1 LRQCSASQPSDSEG
15 AALVAEAQRVLLL
28 LGERRNMSVN
38 EVRLVLMVEDPRV
51 TQRREQYGVEVES
64 GVSRDDVLAA
74 LTDVQAG
81 VVPRDGLALRQ
92 LVAELQAWPYL
103 ESDEALRISSGGESP
118 YAAVTETG
126 LSKAQRLAQAQARSG
141 RTETPA
147 YTEAPEKDLSDFLP
161 KWVGFSAVYAV
172 RWHPSQLICV
182 TRPQVSLIPVFITLA
197 VLSLLFVS
205 SLK

>member
-1 LRQCSASQPSDSEG
+1 
-15 AALVAEAQRVLLL
+15 VAEAQRVLLL

-64 GVSRDDVLAA
+64 GVSRDDILVALA
-74 LTDVQAG
+74 DVQAG

-103 ESDEALRISSGGESP
+103 AGDEALRAAAGGVSQ
-118 YAAVTETG
+118 YAAVTDTG
-126 LSKAQRLAQAQARSG
+126 LSKAERLAQAKQRASIADD
-141 RTETPA
+141 TPA
-147 YTEAPEKDLSDFLP
+147 YTETPEKDLSDFLP

-172 RWHPSQLICV
+172 RLSCAKERENAHAQCAGVTNTSFHHNCCTEPSV
-182 TRPQVSLIPVFITLA
+182 Y
-197 VLSLLFVS
+197 
-205 SLK
+205 